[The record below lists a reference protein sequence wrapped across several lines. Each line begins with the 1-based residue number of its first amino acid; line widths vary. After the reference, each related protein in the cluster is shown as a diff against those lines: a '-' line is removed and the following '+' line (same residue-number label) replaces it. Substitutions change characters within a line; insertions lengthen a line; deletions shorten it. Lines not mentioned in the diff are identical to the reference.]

1 MPHAVL
7 PRPTSHVVSLGSGL
21 AALVRPLCAVLVAA
35 QIPWSQAVGFDPWA
49 TRILLALI
57 ANVLPETSHGWIHGL
72 ANHGGL

>member
-1 MPHAVL
+1 MPHEVF
-7 PRPTSHVVSLGSGL
+7 PRPNFHVAFLGSSL

-35 QIPWSQAVGFDPWA
+35 QIPWSQAIGFDLWA